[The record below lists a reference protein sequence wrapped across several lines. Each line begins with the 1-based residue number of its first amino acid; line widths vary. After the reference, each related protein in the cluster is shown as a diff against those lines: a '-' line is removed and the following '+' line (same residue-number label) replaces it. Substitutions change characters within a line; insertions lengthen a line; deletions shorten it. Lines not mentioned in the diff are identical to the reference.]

1 MSRGGWGRRG
11 RLRCCMK
18 FGLAWRP
25 PNPGGHA
32 SGDPGTGS
40 LLPQLARPP
49 CHQKYPPA
57 AQPPCHPQAP
67 GPRGT
72 QVARRLG
79 TVSPKSGHPMVTR
92 GLKPQQPF
100 GGTRNMVTPQSH
112 MGLNADPCH
121 GLCPSPTHPSRPRFR
136 GPWAGLWGR
145 GGGAS
150 GGGGHGALLV
160 SRPGLELPSVGLVG
174 VLGPS
179 SAMLTAAVCRLG
191 FADAAS
197 GGTPPLPHRTP
208 SCGCGGRRPPTG
220 QAPETV

>member
-145 GGGAS
+145 GGG
-150 GGGGHGALLV
+150 GG
-160 SRPGLELPSVGLVG
+160 R
-174 VLGPS
+174 
-179 SAMLTAAVCRLG
+179 AAVEATVPCWC
-191 FADAAS
+191 
-197 GGTPPLPHRTP
+197 P
-208 SCGCGGRRPPTG
+208 G
-220 QAPETV
+220 QAWSSLPWDSSGSSVPARPC